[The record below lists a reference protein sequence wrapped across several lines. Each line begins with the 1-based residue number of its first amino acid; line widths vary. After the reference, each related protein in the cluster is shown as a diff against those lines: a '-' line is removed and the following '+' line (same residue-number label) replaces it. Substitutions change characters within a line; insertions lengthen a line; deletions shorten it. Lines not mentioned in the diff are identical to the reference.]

1 MNKNNIR
8 LHQMPNGTETLR
20 ERNGKKN
27 KGHFYKMPEIQKS
40 REVFITIKTP
50 ACISQNETEPKINCI
65 I

>member
-1 MNKNNIR
+1 
-8 LHQMPNGTETLR
+8 MPNGTETLR